1 MKKTKILLILFILT
15 SISVKTFAQQ
25 IENLRIKTFEDKL
38 NLIYDISHEKSGQL
52 FDVSVFCSENGG
64 LDFNVELKTLSGDYG
79 KNVEGGKDKI
89 IIWDVLK
96 DRKNLKGEN
105 YVFKIVATPDKVIN
119 QTDHV
124 EDFNFELVECYKKE
138 NKIICALKIIN
149 NGTKR
154 DLKIINRLARV
165 YDFKDK
171 KIEAQSSKLGRVQG
185 DARYATPTL
194 TFQPNQTETAF
205 FSFNIPEGFTNRIKM
220 IEFGVEVLEI
230 TYGLDLK
237 TGNIQFRDISFDN
250 TKLPAKS
257 ELISSIMTLNIGTE
271 ATRALDTKPPK
282 ITFTKPVLV
291 KDFPSKVNTEELVIY
306 GKVTDDNGVYEL
318 TINGMNAS
326 IKDNGDFESDVY
338 LVEGNNN
345 VYVRAVDKFN
355 NAIEET
361 YSIVYQP
368 LNKQDQRQT
377 NIKNNDPSMLDE
389 KSTKEGK
396 YYALLIGVS
405 NYPDPE
411 IMNLDQ
417 PELDA
422 EKLYNTLTTNYTFEK
437 ENVTFL
443 KSPTR
448 EEIISELDRLNRVIT
463 EDDNLLVFYAGHGYW
478 DEQDEIGYWL
488 PSDSKKINTANWMR
502 NSTIRDYLRTV
513 KTKHTLLIADACFS
527 GGIFKTRKAFTDAPK
542 SVQKLY
548 EYPSR
553 KAMTSGSLKEVPDKS
568 VFLLYLNKRLTEN
581 TQPYISAEE
590 LFSSFKNAVLNNSP
604 NIPQYGEIKDTGDE
618 GGDFIFIKRSN

>member
-1 MKKTKILLILFILT
+1 MKKQIYFLILLVFT
-15 SISVKTFAQQ
+15 GVSAESFAQQ
-25 IENLRIKTFEDKL
+25 IENLRVKTFEDKL

-52 FDVSVFCSENGG
+52 FDVKVLCSDDGG
-64 LDFNVELKTLSGDYG
+64 KNFDVTLNSLSGDFG
-79 KNVEGGKDKI
+79 KNIEGGKDKL

-105 YVFKIVATPDKVIN
+105 FVFKIIATPDRVVN
-119 QTDHV
+119 QTDYA
-124 EDFNFELVECYKKE
+124 EAFNFELAECYKKE
-138 NKIICALKIIN
+138 NRIICALKITN
-149 NGTKR
+149 NGTQR
-154 DLKIINRLARV
+154 DLKMINRLARV
-165 YDFKDK
+165 YDFKGK
-171 KIEAQSSKLGRVQG
+171 RIEAQSSKLGRVQG

-194 TFQPNQTETAF
+194 TFQPNQTEVAF
-205 FSFNIPEGFTNRIKM
+205 FSFDIPEGFTSRIKM
-220 IEFGVEVLEI
+220 IEFGLEVLEI

-237 TGNIQFRDISFDN
+237 TGNLQFRDISFDN
-250 TKLPAKS
+250 TKEPAKS
-257 ELISSIMTLNIGTE
+257 ELVSSNLKFNIGVETN
-271 ATRALDTKPPK
+271 RALDTKPPK
-282 ITFTKPVLV
+282 ISFTEPVLV
-291 KDFPSKVNTEELVIY
+291 KNFPSKVSTEEILVY

-318 TINGMNAS
+318 TLNGMNAS
-326 IKDNGDFESDVY
+326 IKENGDFEADIY
-338 LVEGNNN
+338 LAEGSNNI
-345 VYVRAVDKFN
+345 YVRAVDNYN
-355 NAIEET
+355 NAVEET

-368 LNKQDQRQT
+368 LVKQNQRQT

-389 KSTKEGK
+389 KSAKEGK

-405 NYPDPE
+405 VYPDPE

-417 PELDA
+417 PVSDA

-448 EEIISELDRLNRVIT
+448 EEIISELDRLNKVIT
-463 EDDNLLVFYAGHGYW
+463 ENDNLLVFYAGHGYW

-488 PSDSKKINTANWMR
+488 PSDSKKVNTANWMR

-581 TQPYISAEE
+581 TQSYISSEE

-618 GGDFIFIKRSN
+618 GGDFIFVKR